1 MIYLF
6 DRDSRLNLADLSVLN
21 FEDLIN
27 KLNIKSLVVWAWMNF
42 ANNNVLA
49 KACFGLATV
58 IVLSVIS
65 HEELPFF
72 FFFLFFQ
79 ENTKT
84 PLEQEVRIHECN
96 L

>member
-27 KLNIKSLVVWAWMNF
+27 KFNIKSLVVWAWMNF

-72 FFFLFFQ
+72 FFFFFSR
-79 ENTKT
+79 KT
-84 PLEQEVRIHECN
+84 PKHL
-96 L
+96 